1 MKQIF
6 GGAFAQ
12 ELIGKE
18 CPHSSTR
25 EEPFLTLPIEVKN
38 KKNLTEGLDLFIK
51 GEMLEGENAY
61 YCDWCDKKVDTVK
74 WCSFKKLP
82 NILFVCLKRFEFD
95 FETMRRNKLNTYFEF

>member
-61 YCDWCDKKVDTVK
+61 YCD
-74 WCSFKKLP
+74 
-82 NILFVCLKRFEFD
+82 
-95 FETMRRNKLNTYFEF
+95 